1 MRERAKSQEQT
12 RLRIVEA
19 TMQLH
24 EELGPRNTTITEIAK
39 RAGVQRLTVY
49 SHFPDETAVFQAC
62 TAHWLSLNPPPDPAS
77 WSHIEDPDM
86 RFRAA
91 ILAFYGYF
99 SATKRMW
106 VASFR
111 DVAEVPA
118 LQQPMADVAAFL
130 GGVAQDLAAAFPD
143 RTDELTA
150 TIRHALHFP
159 TWLDLDDQGFTDAG
173 KLKIASLWVAGAT
186 RTRSSAAEPSG

>member
-1 MRERAKSQEQT
+1 
-12 RLRIVEA
+12 
-19 TMQLH
+19 
-24 EELGPRNTTITEIAK
+24 
-39 RAGVQRLTVY
+39 
-49 SHFPDETAVFQAC
+49 
-62 TAHWLSLNPPPDPAS
+62 
-77 WSHIEDPDM
+77 
-86 RFRAA
+86 
-91 ILAFYGYF
+91 
-99 SATKRMW
+99 MW

-130 GGVAQDLAAAFPD
+130 GGVAQDLAAAFPV

-173 KLKIASLWVAGAT
+173 KLKIVSLWVAGANRAT
-186 RTRSSAAEPSG
+186 SAIAPSG